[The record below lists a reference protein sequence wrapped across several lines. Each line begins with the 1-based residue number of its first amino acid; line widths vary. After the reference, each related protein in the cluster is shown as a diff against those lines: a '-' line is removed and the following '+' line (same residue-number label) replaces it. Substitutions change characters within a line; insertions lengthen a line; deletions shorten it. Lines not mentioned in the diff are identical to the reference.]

1 MNDTTTDI
9 ETTTEAIEATVD
21 TWLAAYCEPDT
32 DRRTELIR
40 QVWAPDGELVD
51 PPLTGAGHD
60 TLVALAGAVLAAYP
74 DHRFRRTTPTT
85 ATPATAGPWSDP
97 TGRRLSPASTSP
109 SSPPT
114 AACARWSAS
123 SRSEPSAGRA

>member
-74 DHRFRRTTPTT
+74 DHRFRRTTPIDAHHGYARYGWTLVGPDGTT
-85 ATPATAGPWSDP
+85 AVAGLDVAELAPD
-97 TGRRLSPASTSP
+97 GRLRKVVGFFS
-109 SSPPT
+109 
-114 AACARWSAS
+114 
-123 SRSEPSAGRA
+123 